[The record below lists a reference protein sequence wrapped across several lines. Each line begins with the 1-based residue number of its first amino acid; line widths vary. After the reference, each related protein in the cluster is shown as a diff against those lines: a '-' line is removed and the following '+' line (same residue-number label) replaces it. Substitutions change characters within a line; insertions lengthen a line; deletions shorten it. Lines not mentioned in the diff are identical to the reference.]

1 MLYGGGGAG
10 GSLLEEPGGGGGGFL
25 KDEALEGDLDGGGKP
40 RDFRELAGGDVVLGL
55 PGPPPASARFDC
67 TSREVLTI
75 RLVIA
80 ISSICCN
87 ASGLLASKSEEM
99 SWNDRETSY
108 FPSAKLESFSRTM

>member
-25 KDEALEGDLDGGGKP
+25 KDEALEGDLEGGGKP

-67 TSREVLTI
+67 TNRAGGWRNVKP
-75 RLVIA
+75 
-80 ISSICCN
+80 N
-87 ASGLLASKSEEM
+87 QSGHEGK
-99 SWNDRETSY
+99 R
-108 FPSAKLESFSRTM
+108 SAYRC